1 MENKQVNKIA
11 LGTFIGLTMALC
23 ATVRS
28 IPTLA
33 ATGWAQISYSIFA
46 VLFFALPIALIAGE
60 LGTAMPEE
68 GGPQLWIKTALSS
81 KLGFVAAWL
90 LWVQMFPG
98 MVMVASTIGLYW
110 VTHLVTQL

>member
-1 MENKQVNKIA
+1 MENKHVNKIA

-46 VLFFALPIALIAGE
+46 VLFFALP
-60 LGTAMPEE
+60 M
-68 GGPQLWIKTALSS
+68 
-81 KLGFVAAWL
+81 
-90 LWVQMFPG
+90 
-98 MVMVASTIGLYW
+98 LYCW
-110 VTHLVTQL
+110 